1 MTDKTV
7 YIHTLGCPKNE
18 ADSEYLASLLDGR
31 GFALVSDA
39 EEADIV
45 LINTCAFVD
54 DAKEESVEAILEAC
68 AMKEGRAELKIG
80 VFGCLA
86 QRYARELK
94 KEIPEADWFIGTGSF
109 NDIAD
114 IISGVPEGIF
124 LGDIDTP
131 QGEFG
136 RLVEYDTPY
145 AYVKISEGCEKHCTY
160 CIIPK
165 LKGSH
170 RSRRME
176 DILSEVDFLAR
187 EEGKSEIILVA
198 QDTAYYGI
206 DLYGKRMISELIRR
220 IADID
225 GVEWIRLLYVYPE
238 EVDDELIGTFASCD
252 KLVKYIDIPLQH
264 INDRILKRMNRRT
277 DSASVRELIAKLR
290 LAVPDIAIRSSFITG
305 FPGESEEE
313 AEELCDFLKEACLTR
328 AGVFCYSCE
337 EGTPAAQME
346 EQIPQQVKEER
357 RDMLMRTQME
367 VSEKIL
373 SGFVGKTLRV
383 LIEDEEEGFFVGRS
397 YLDSPEIDGAVYVR
411 SPEPLEFNNYYE
423 VLITDSTEYDLWGVI
438 QKK

>member
-1 MTDKTV
+1 MTNKTV

-18 ADSEYLASLLDGR
+18 ADSEYIAALLDER
-31 GFALVSDA
+31 GFIPVSDP

-68 AMKEGRAELKIG
+68 AMKEDRKELKIG

-86 QRYARELK
+86 QRYAHELK

-114 IISGVPEGIF
+114 IISREKEGIF

-145 AYVKISEGCEKHCTY
+145 AYVKISEGCEKNCTY

-165 LKGSH
+165 LKGAH

-176 DILSEVDFLAR
+176 DILEEVRFLTE

-198 QDTAYYGI
+198 QDTAYYGT
-206 DLYGKRMISELIRR
+206 DLYGKRMISSLIRQ
-220 IADID
+220 IAGIE
-225 GVEWIRLLYVYPE
+225 GVRWIRLLYVYPE
-238 EVDDELIGTFASCD
+238 EVDDELIETYRECE

-264 INDRILKRMNRRT
+264 INDRILRRMNRRT
-277 DSASVRELIAKLR
+277 SSEEIRKLIGTLR
-290 LAVPDIAIRSSFITG
+290 SAVPGIAIRSSFITG
-305 FPGESEEE
+305 FPGESPEEVK
-313 AEELCDFLKEACLTR
+313 ELCDFLREEKLTR

-337 EGTPAAQME
+337 EGTPAAVMPD
-346 EQIPQQVKEER
+346 QIPQEVKEER
-357 RDMLMRTQME
+357 RDMLMEAQME
-367 VSEKIL
+367 VSEEIL
-373 SGFVGKTLRV
+373 SGFVGRTLTV
-383 LIEDEEEGFFVGRS
+383 LIEDEEEGLYTGRS
-397 YLDSPEIDGAVYVR
+397 YLDSPEIDGAVYVK
-411 SPEPLEFNNYYE
+411 SDKELEFNRYYE
-423 VLITDSTEYDLWGVI
+423 VLITDSTEYDLWGET
-438 QKK
+438 KE

>member
-1 MTDKTV
+1 MTSKTV

-18 ADSEYLASLLDGR
+18 ADSEYIASLLDER
-31 GFALVSDA
+31 GFVLVSDPQ
-39 EEADIV
+39 EADIV

-68 AMKEGRAELKIG
+68 AMKEDRKDLKIG

-114 IISGVPEGIF
+114 IISEESGGIF

-176 DILSEVDFLAR
+176 DILSEVSILAE

-206 DLYGKRMISELIRR
+206 DLYGKKMISELIRR
-220 IADID
+220 IAEIG

-238 EVDDELIGTFASCD
+238 EVDDELIETFVSCG

-277 DSASVRELIAKLR
+277 DSAAIRELIAKLR
-290 LAVPDIAIRSSFITG
+290 KAVPDIAIRSSFITG
-305 FPGESEEE
+305 FPGESDEE
-313 AEELCDFLKEACLTR
+313 AEELCSFLREARLTR

-337 EGTPAAQME
+337 EGTPAAEME
-346 EQIPQQVKEER
+346 EQIPQEVKEER
-357 RDMLMRTQME
+357 RDMLMQAQME
-367 VSEKIL
+367 VSEEIL
-373 SGFVGKTLRV
+373 SGFVGRTLRV
-383 LIEDEEEGFFVGRS
+383 LIEDEEEGFYVGRS
-397 YLDSPEIDGAVYVR
+397 YLDSPEIDGAVYVK
-411 SPEPLEFNNYYE
+411 SDKELEFNEYYE

-438 QKK
+438 EK

>member
-1 MTDKTV
+1 MTSKTV

-18 ADSEYLASLLDGR
+18 ADSEYIAALLDER
-31 GFALVSDA
+31 GFIPVSDA
-39 EEADIV
+39 SEAQIV

-68 AMKEGRAELKIG
+68 AMKEENPDMKIG

-86 QRYARELK
+86 QRYAAELK

-114 IISGVPEGIF
+114 IISRHEEGIF

-160 CIIPK
+160 CIIPR

-170 RSRRME
+170 RSRKME
-176 DILSEVDFLAR
+176 DILREVRILAG

-206 DLYGKRMISELIRR
+206 DLYKKRMISELIAR
-220 IADID
+220 IAGID
-225 GVEWIRLLYVYPE
+225 GVKWIRLLYVYPE
-238 EVDDELIGTFASCD
+238 EVDDELIEMYVSCD

-277 DSASVRELIAKLR
+277 DSAAVRTLIERLR
-290 LAVPDIAIRSSFITG
+290 AAVPDIAIRSSFITG
-305 FPGESEEE
+305 FPGETQEE
-313 AEELCDFLKEACLTR
+313 AEELRDFLREARLTR

-337 EGTPAAQME
+337 EGTPAAEMP
-346 EQIPQQVKEER
+346 EQIPDEVKRQR
-357 RDMLMRTQME
+357 RDMLMEAQME
-367 VSEKIL
+367 VSEDIL
-373 SGFVGKTLRV
+373 SGFVGRTLEV
-383 LIEDEEEGFFVGRS
+383 LIEDEEEGLYVGRS

-411 SPEPLEFNNYYE
+411 SDRELEFNEFYE

-438 QKK
+438 Q

>member
-1 MTDKTV
+1 MTSKTV

-18 ADSEYLASLLDGR
+18 ADSEYIASLLDER
-31 GFALVSDA
+31 GFVLVSDPQ
-39 EEADIV
+39 EADIV

-68 AMKEGRAELKIG
+68 AMKEDRKDLKIG

-114 IISGVPEGIF
+114 IISEESGGIF

-176 DILSEVDFLAR
+176 DILSEVSILAE

-220 IADID
+220 IAEIG

-238 EVDDELIGTFASCD
+238 EVDDELIETFVSCG

-277 DSASVRELIAKLR
+277 DSAAIRELIAKLR
-290 LAVPDIAIRSSFITG
+290 KAVPDIAIRSSFITG
-305 FPGESEEE
+305 FPGESDEE
-313 AEELCDFLKEACLTR
+313 AQELCSFLREAHLTR

-346 EQIPQQVKEER
+346 EQIPQEVKEER
-357 RDMLMRTQME
+357 RDMLMQAQME
-367 VSEKIL
+367 VSEEIL
-373 SGFVGKTLRV
+373 SGFVGRTLRV
-383 LIEDEEEGFFVGRS
+383 LIEDEEEGFYVGRS
-397 YLDSPEIDGAVYVR
+397 YLDSPEIDGAVYVK
-411 SPEPLEFNNYYE
+411 SDKELEFNEYYE

-438 QKK
+438 EK